1 MLNIASNTHCK
12 DIFHI
17 AGGPVTYFPRRNFL
31 KRTALTA
38 ALTAAGG
45 FGAFISLPGRA
56 AEWPKE
62 AFASR
67 KLAEAI
73 AALFGTAQMTSSAA
87 VALKAPAQ
95 AENSVQVQFQ
105 VSTDLSNVEAIAIF
119 VEKNPG
125 PLIAHASFTGS
136 AAYFSARM
144 KMAET
149 SDVYAVVK
157 SGGKL
162 YMTKQNIK
170 VTVGGCGG

>member
-1 MLNIASNTHCK
+1 MTH
-12 DIFHI
+12 
-17 AGGPVTYFPRRNFL
+17 FPRRNFL
-31 KRTALTA
+31 KRSALTM

-45 FGAFISLPGRA
+45 LGAFVSLPGRA

-62 AFASR
+62 AFTSR
-67 KLAEAI
+67 KLTEAI
-73 AALFGTAQMTSSAA
+73 TALFGTAQMAPSAA
-87 VALKAPAQ
+87 VTLKAPAQ
-95 AENSVQVQFQ
+95 AENSAQVQFQ
-105 VSTDLSNVEAIAIF
+105 VSTDLPKVEAIAIF

-125 PLIAHASFTGS
+125 PLIAHASFTGGT
-136 AAYFSARM
+136 AYFSARM